1 MYVPGE
7 SLEDIV
13 GFVHEATRRQAE
25 LAEQLEAFHRSGN
38 GAGTATVSTQ
48 LKRLI
53 VDIHA
58 ALSTLEDLSRPGRW
72 VE

>member
-7 SLEDIV
+7 SLEDIA
-13 GFVHEATRRQAE
+13 GFVQEGTRRQAE
-25 LAEQLEAFHRSGN
+25 LAEQLTAFQRAGN
-38 GAGTATVSTQ
+38 GAGTATVSAQ

-53 VDIHA
+53 VDIHS
-58 ALSTLEDLSRPGRW
+58 ALSTFEDLSRNGKW